1 MPEIYKFYKLG
12 HMDFNSKKAPFTK
25 AYLKDYER
33 KIRRLPLVELYDI
46 LTQIEDH
53 PFNKDPSP
61 ERINIVKKRIREL
74 EPEALKKE
82 EEKEAFHAKVV
93 EEYEKNRGVCSIL
106 LDIITWVS
114 LFSSLIYQTT
124 EDSNKHTLCLILS
137 CALFAMAG
145 SAILVKMV
153 PIKCGR
159 IYKAENPF
167 LFKITV
173 AMYLFFATGFMAY
186 GISGTLRIV

>member
-33 KIRRLPLVELYDI
+33 KIRKLPLVELYDI
-46 LTQIEDH
+46 LDQIEDH
-53 PFNKDPSP
+53 PFNKAPSP

-106 LDIITWVS
+106 LDIITWVCFFIALIYKVSENSNIHTMS
-114 LFSSLIYQTT
+114 LFAGSG
-124 EDSNKHTLCLILS
+124 
-137 CALFAMAG
+137 LFAATG
-145 SAILVKMV
+145 SAMLVKMAV
-153 PIKCGR
+153 VKGSR

-167 LFKITV
+167 LFKIIV
-173 AMYLFFATGFMAY
+173 AMYLFFAIGFMVY
-186 GISGTLRIV
+186 GISGTLGIV